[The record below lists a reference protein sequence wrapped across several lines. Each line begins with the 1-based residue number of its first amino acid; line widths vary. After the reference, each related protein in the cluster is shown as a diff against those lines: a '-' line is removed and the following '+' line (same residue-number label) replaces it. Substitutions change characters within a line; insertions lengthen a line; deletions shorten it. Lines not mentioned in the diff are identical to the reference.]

1 MLVALAIAI
10 AGPGAAS
17 AQTAPADTVLISNS
31 VASVTRAEYDAEL
44 LKLPIEV
51 RAGFANSAR
60 RVNDVLARM
69 LLRPRRRARVDATLR
84 KGSERWGRRV
94 RRLIAWPAAELRAR
108 RETKEAIRRARKS
121 ASERD
126 GNVISPKA
134 FKGRRRDLH

>member
-1 MLVALAIAI
+1 VVSSDA
-10 AGPGAAS
+10 
-17 AQTAPADTVLISNS
+17 
-31 VASVTRAEYDAEL
+31 RYDADEL
-44 LKLPIEV
+44 EPSLMNVVEKIFA
-51 RAGFANSAR
+51 AGM
-60 RVNDVLARM
+60 VVVCVLLLARM

-108 RETKEAIRRARKS
+108 RETKEAIRRARRS